1 MLDAI
6 DDSDDKVVVK
16 TVPGYVVWINI
27 LPNTQL
33 SWWVVKKLYIISTHG
48 LAEYLTVT
56 TYHSVFEPLLCNAE
70 LVKYE
75 HSS

>member
-1 MLDAI
+1 M
-6 DDSDDKVVVK
+6 
-16 TVPGYVVWINI
+16 
-27 LPNTQL
+27 
-33 SWWVVKKLYIISTHG
+33 VKKLYIISAHI
-48 LAEYLTVT
+48 LAEYLT

>member
-1 MLDAI
+1 MHADHLL
-6 DDSDDKVVVK
+6 
-16 TVPGYVVWINI
+16 GLINI
-27 LPNTQL
+27 IQL
-33 SWWVVKKLYIISTHG
+33 RERAFFSRGRVVKKLYIISTHG